1 MLEPK
6 TYPNLSL
13 YSYLICAAPLSGAG
27 SHFSILSR
35 ISAAWLKASIRDVG
49 CVVAS
54 TMCSSPAFWLV
65 GWLRV
70 IRSGSGSN
78 LVRGSCRFRCSRGA
92 TAGRKKK
99 KGRGSK
105 DPLTVHHTSEG
116 AVVTDEYASLRG
128 PLVVDSGTFLEVSV
142 RVRVASREKVFVD
155 ALALRREGFVLLAL
169 GKLVTCGCKIRVRE
183 SLP

>member
-1 MLEPK
+1 M
-6 TYPNLSL
+6 
-13 YSYLICAAPLSGAG
+13 
-27 SHFSILSR
+27 
-35 ISAAWLKASIRDVG
+35 
-49 CVVAS
+49 
-54 TMCSSPAFWLV
+54 V
-65 GWLRV
+65 GWLFGCGLFVQDQEV
-70 IRSGSGSN
+70 IWSEEGVVFAA
-78 LVRGSCRFRCSRGA
+78 LVERPQGE
-92 TAGRKKK
+92 KKK

-142 RVRVASREKVFVD
+142 RVRVASREEVFVD